1 MESGFDAWGSSM
13 DGRVMVQMD
22 GPVLVF
28 GGPYSNLEATQAVL
42 AEAAARGIPPQRIVC
57 TGDIVAY
64 GADAPATL
72 IAGRDAG
79 IWAVMG
85 KFEESLRQRPR
96 DCGCAY
102 SARRA
107 FR

>member
-1 MESGFDAWGSSM
+1 MEGGFDAWGSSM

-57 TGDIVAY
+57 TRDILAY
-64 GADAPATL
+64 GADAAAAL
-72 IAGRDAG
+72 MAARDAR
-79 IWAVMG
+79 IWAGMG
-85 KFEESLRQRPR
+85 KCAESRRNR
-96 DCGCAY
+96 GGGCGC
-102 SARRA
+102 RA
-107 FR
+107 C